1 MLGRGKFKLSP
12 RPKKQFG
19 KNFQKTFITNRDTKM
34 DFKQPCSQF
43 ILPYDKFKLML
54 HNFVRFCFLMKH
66 IFNFLLKNNY
76 CDFNFKFNSTHKW
89 NWDFDFGF
97 FLIQF

>member
-1 MLGRGKFKLSP
+1 MLQRGKFELSP

-19 KNFQKTFITNRDTKM
+19 KIFQKTFITNKDTKM

-54 HNFVRFCFLMKH
+54 HNFV
-66 IFNFLLKNNY
+66 
-76 CDFNFKFNSTHKW
+76 
-89 NWDFDFGF
+89 
-97 FLIQF
+97 